1 MTLSS
6 YSLVDTNS
14 SKHYIKRMR
23 KEVGTLKAQNIS
35 ALNSL
40 SNEYL
45 SDIKIPED
53 DLDFYIDIP
62 SHQQWKDNHIR
73 SGWVEINNDTFR
85 SPEKTVISVI
95 PEGVNYKTHS
105 YNFFQAKT
113 LSLLS
118 NKRSIQYWKIQL
130 DFIEKTLCHSS
141 MNKLKK
147 ESITYNEAAFIL
159 MGFNVDLLNSTKYPY
174 FLEMSLLNRKP
185 YFNVEAEYFENWLIT
200 YATEVIELSGAIE
213 LQANTMSTDSFTI
226 WAKGCGFIYEIGE
239 RKLQNIETKLHALL
253 LQYKLINTCRIEEL
267 WQWASSSTDDLL
279 RYLISEL
286 RFKILGGDSNTFSLI
301 RPYIKQKGKAN
312 IEKKGYT
319 FDYKPMNYKTI
330 DLIVQNLIEK

>member
-1 MTLSS
+1 
-6 YSLVDTNS
+6 
-14 SKHYIKRMR
+14 MR

-45 SDIKIPED
+45 GEIKIPED

-73 SGWVEINNDTFR
+73 SGWVEIDGDTFR
-85 SPEKTVISVI
+85 SPKKTVISVI
-95 PEGVNYKTHS
+95 PKGVNYNTHS
-105 YNFFQAKT
+105 YSFFQAKT

-130 DFIEKTLCHSS
+130 DFIEKTLHHSS
-141 MNKLKK
+141 MNILKK
-147 ESITYNEAAFIL
+147 VGITYNEAVFIL
-159 MGFNVDLLNSTKYPY
+159 MGFNVNLLNSTKYPY
-174 FLEMSLLNRKP
+174 FLEMSLLNRRP
-185 YFNVEAEYFENWLIT
+185 YFNVEAEYLENWLIT
-200 YATEVIELSGAIE
+200 HATEVIELSGAIE

-239 RKLQNIETKLHALL
+239 RKLQNIDEKLHALL

-267 WQWASSSTDDLL
+267 WQWASSSTDELL
-279 RYLISEL
+279 RYFIAEL
-286 RFKILGGDSNTFSLI
+286 KFKILGGDDNTFSLI

-319 FDYKPMNYKTI
+319 FDYKPKNYKTI
-330 DLIVQNLIEK
+330 DLIIQNLIEK